1 MTNSEKWKIAGV
13 FILFSA
19 FCLLLFT
26 INWYSKHDPYYIIKP
41 YRSFSPCAAGT
52 GIQP

>member
-13 FILFSA
+13 FILLSVFRR
-19 FCLLLFT
+19 LLFT
-26 INWYSKHDPYYIIKP
+26 ISWYFKHDPYYIIKP
-41 YRSFSPCAAGT
+41 HRSFSPCAAES